1 MADIICRWRN
11 GTPKTVVELVNSMP
25 HEVMSSDRFRDI
37 MSTQWDGD
45 FFRTPYQLAC
55 QLGLYYESDDGYFHP
70 RFDHNITTEEA
81 EEYLYHWLP
90 RYYIPNPYI
99 SKKGFNDIECPTF
112 FLKTLYEYVKAH
124 PNCNYH
130 DACLACFKEE
140 AKNNDD
146 IVRNYINNYSR
157 ILTFSSE
164 GKLNITDIDPTPI
177 LYRMD
182 RSDKQSFFDNFNN
195 DNIDSLKPV
204 AESLQQIYYGAP
216 GTGKSFAINKV
227 CTQFENYRTT
237 FHPDTDYAS
246 FVGSYKPITI
256 KTDVRD
262 MAGHIVYEKGE
273 AVKESRIVYR
283 YVMQAFLKA
292 YVAAWREQQNDEPK
306 PVFLIVEEINRGNC
320 AQIFGD
326 IFQLLDRNATGF
338 SDYPIVADDDLAQE
352 LKDILGGFS
361 IAKHDAINALYSGG
375 KDVVGMVKNGEY
387 LLLPNNMYIWAT
399 MNTSDQSLF
408 PIDSAFKRRW
418 DWNYIKIKDAG
429 ENFKIVFSNGNTY
442 DWWGFVS
449 AINER
454 IEGGEIQQE
463 DKKLGYFFA
472 KAKDKVITPKVLL
485 SKVLFYLYNDVFKD
499 FGLDEDFF
507 KDENGETMSFASYFD
522 NNGQINEGLVER
534 FVTNLDLG
542 YESTNYT
549 DVVDE
554 LTVNGKKMRYITD
567 AVFEILSEAAKSN
580 TAEAI
585 FDAVDELF
593 ADRDDVV
600 KSIDN
605 PESYEKENRWNK
617 TPIIANDGTAFVV
630 SNQWHK
636 NEIQQVQEL
645 AEHFNIP
652 FDGDVDEYED
662 EDLSQ
667 KGKRLKY
674 SVNGE
679 GNYGI
684 GGAFL
689 KMSKVIAK
697 QPGMTLQK
705 MIEAAKIIRGKA
717 VFIPLAS
724 LSEWKERHVNDS
736 KRDRR
741 FFENDVLTTVGDNV
755 QFVVS
760 TQWGKQRLDKIQ
772 EFAATFGMKF
782 EQLS

>member
-1 MADIICRWRN
+1 MNVSKFYKKLTSAEV
-11 GTPKTVVELVNSMP
+11 GSTKT
-25 HEVMSSDRFRDI
+25 HEIYIRMSN
-37 MSTQWDGD
+37 D
-45 FFRTPYQLAC
+45 FD
-55 QLGLYYESDDGYFHP
+55 YE
-70 RFDHNITTEEA
+70 T
-81 EEYLYHWLP
+81 
-90 RYYIPNPYI
+90 
-99 SKKGFNDIECPTF
+99 
-112 FLKTLYEYVKAH
+112 
-124 PNCNYH
+124 
-130 DACLACFKEE
+130 
-140 AKNNDD
+140 
-146 IVRNYINNYSR
+146 
-157 ILTFSSE
+157 
-164 GKLNITDIDPTPI
+164 
-177 LYRMD
+177 
-182 RSDKQSFFDNFNN
+182 FFDNAHVQNQSVIEVNFSAHVESIKNPDIPASEREIRFVYFANSNKEKRIPGLGNLFNEYEVQEGDVVCLERN
-195 DNIDSLKPV
+195 SVNGFPTYTLTFFGPNQVQVSPACFTITQDIAESANTQSLKVIPSDV
-204 AESLQQIYYGAP
+204 PLQQIFYGAP
-216 GTGKSFAINKV
+216 GTGKSHTIEQM
-227 CTQFENYRTT
+227 CSTYDNYRTT

-273 AVKESRIVYR
+273 AVKEIRIVYR

-326 IFQLLDRNATGF
+326 IFQLLDRNAAGF

-352 LKDILGGFS
+352 LKEILGGFS

-375 KDVVGMVKNGEY
+375 KDVVGMVKNGEC

-534 FVTNLDLG
+534 FVTNLGLES
-542 YESTNYT
+542 ESTNHT

-580 TAEAI
+580 TSEAI
-585 FDAVDELF
+585 FDAVDEIF

-636 NEIQQVQEL
+636 NEIQQVKEL

-652 FDGDVDEYED
+652 FDYALGESDNMDDESEQNDGRDYTKYMINGQGRYSKKMLAYELVKLYVEQHPEMSAFEVVKEWSSLGNIVSHFVELKEAYD
-662 EDLSQ
+662 SR
-667 KGKRLKY
+667 KGTDKSNRVAIVECKGEPIY
-674 SVNGE
+674 ISTNGW
-679 GNYGI
+679 
-684 GGAFL
+684 GG
-689 KMSKVIAK
+689 KS
-697 QPGMTLQK
+697 
-705 MIEAAKIIRGKA
+705 
-717 VFIPLAS
+717 
-724 LSEWKERHVNDS
+724 
-736 KRDRR
+736 
-741 FFENDVLTTVGDNV
+741 
-755 QFVVS
+755 
-760 TQWGKQRLDKIQ
+760 KIQ
-772 EFAATFGMKF
+772 ELIDAVQSKGWNMSVNEIA
-782 EQLS
+782 

>member
-1 MADIICRWRN
+1 MEQLSKIVTRQDANFKLSPSPSNETSINLSKEISALISDDSGEVTFMLYKSDFIKALAALCIIPQIYLKKNQEPSSVSDIFASLSNEIAAQFDKSETAPYTVYLFKRDDGRAYFNNLKQDNGFNLRAFLVEKYSTLTFIKNDN
-11 GTPKTVVELVNSMP
+11 GTLSIRLNTSVPDEALLKEEPLIPDEELVP
-25 HEVMSSDRFRDI
+25 LDE
-37 MSTQWDGD
+37 
-45 FFRTPYQLAC
+45 P
-55 QLGLYYESDDGYFHP
+55 
-70 RFDHNITTEEA
+70 
-81 EEYLYHWLP
+81 
-90 RYYIPNPYI
+90 
-99 SKKGFNDIECPTF
+99 
-112 FLKTLYEYVKAH
+112 
-124 PNCNYH
+124 
-130 DACLACFKEE
+130 
-140 AKNNDD
+140 
-146 IVRNYINNYSR
+146 
-157 ILTFSSE
+157 
-164 GKLNITDIDPTPI
+164 
-177 LYRMD
+177 
-182 RSDKQSFFDNFNN
+182 
-195 DNIDSLKPV
+195 
-204 AESLQQIYYGAP
+204 LQQIFYGAP
-216 GTGKSFAINKV
+216 GTGKSHTIEQM
-227 CTQFENYRTT
+227 CSTYENYRTT

-326 IFQLLDRNATGF
+326 IFQLLDRNAAGF
-338 SDYPIVADDDLAQE
+338 SVYPIVADDDLAQE
-352 LKDILGGFS
+352 LKEILGEFS
-361 IAKHDAINALYSGG
+361 IAKHDAINALYNGG
-375 KDVVGMVKNGEY
+375 KDVVGMVKNGEC
-387 LLLPNNMYIWAT
+387 LLLPNNLYIWAT

-418 DWNYIKIKDAG
+418 DWSYIKIKDAG

-442 DWWGFVS
+442 DWWDFVS

-472 KAKDKVITPKVLL
+472 KAKDEVITPQVLL

-522 NNGQINEGLVER
+522 EAGNADEDRIER
-534 FVTNLDLG
+534 FVSNLGLEP
-542 YESTNYT
+542 ESANHT

-580 TAEAI
+580 TSEAI
-585 FDAVDELF
+585 FDAVDEVF

-605 PESYEKENRWNK
+605 PDSFEKENRWNK
-617 TPIIANDGTAFVV
+617 TPIIANDGIAFVV

-636 NEIQQVQEL
+636 NEIQQVKGL

-652 FDGDVDEYED
+652 FDYA
-662 EDLSQ
+662 L
-667 KGKRLKY
+667 
-674 SVNGE
+674 GE
-679 GNYGI
+679 
-684 GGAFL
+684 
-689 KMSKVIAK
+689 S
-697 QPGMTLQK
+697 
-705 MIEAAKIIRGKA
+705 
-717 VFIPLAS
+717 
-724 LSEWKERHVNDS
+724 
-736 KRDRR
+736 
-741 FFENDVLTTVGDNV
+741 DNV
-755 QFVVS
+755 DDASEQNDGRDYTKYMINGQGRYSKKMLAYELVKLYVEQHPEMSAFDVVKEWSSLGNIVSHFVELKEAYDSRKGTDKANRVAVVECKGEPIYIS
-760 TQWGKQRLDKIQ
+760 TNGWGGKSKIQ
-772 EFAATFGMKF
+772 ELIDAVQSKGWNISVN
-782 EQLS
+782 EIV

>member
-146 IVRNYINNYSR
+146 IIRNYINNYSR

-177 LYRMD
+177 IYRMD

-195 DNIDSLKPV
+195 DNIDSLKPT
-204 AESLQQIYYGAP
+204 AEPLQQIYYGAP

-326 IFQLLDRNATGF
+326 IFQLLDRNAAGF

-352 LKDILGGFS
+352 LKEILGGFS

-375 KDVVGMVKNGEY
+375 KDVVGMVKNGEC

-418 DWNYIKIKDAG
+418 NWKYMP
-429 ENFKIVFSNGNTY
+429 
-442 DWWGFVS
+442 
-449 AINER
+449 
-454 IEGGEIQQE
+454 IEYNPL
-463 DKKLGYFFA
+463 DKKTQQPIDWKFQIGDNLYSWGQFLGKINPEIYTLTESSDKQMGYFFA
-472 KAKDKVITPKVLL
+472 KVDNATGIISEDVFLN
-485 SKVLFYLYNDVFKD
+485 KVLFYLWTDVFKD
-499 FGLDEDFF
+499 FDVSSELFKNKKANRSFRFTDFF
-507 KDENGETMSFASYFD
+507 EDSEALGNFIA
-522 NNGQINEGLVER
+522 NL
-534 FVTNLDLG
+534 NLDI
-542 YESTNYT
+542 
-549 DVVDE
+549 V
-554 LTVNGKKMRYITD
+554 
-567 AVFEILSEAAKSN
+567 EIDIN
-580 TAEAI
+580 
-585 FDAVDELF
+585 
-593 ADRDDVV
+593 
-600 KSIDN
+600 SI
-605 PESYEKENRWNK
+605 
-617 TPIIANDGTAFVV
+617 
-630 SNQWHK
+630 
-636 NEIQQVQEL
+636 
-645 AEHFNIP
+645 
-652 FDGDVDEYED
+652 ED
-662 EDLSQ
+662 EEPLDGEASENSQSQRDLS
-667 KGKRLKY
+667 RY
-674 SVNGE
+674 SINGE
-679 GNYGI
+679 GKNNKRQTVLRSLRKYVE
-684 GGAFL
+684 ANPSL
-689 KMSKVIAK
+689 TATQVIEKWNAVNP
-697 QPGMTLQK
+697 QLPYFILSTSEY
-705 MIEAAKIIRGKA
+705 EARIADL
-717 VFIPLAS
+717 P
-724 LSEWKERHVNDS
+724 NQ
-736 KRDRR
+736 RDRYWS
-741 FFENDVLTTVGDNV
+741 VTTGDGEKVYITNQWNANRIREFMNLV
-755 QFVVS
+755 NSSDLGIHIEKVS
-760 TQWGKQRLDKIQ
+760 
-772 EFAATFGMKF
+772 E
-782 EQLS
+782 